1 MNEPSPTLPSP
12 NVNSGALRIML
23 RRSDNGGIC
32 GLKSLMKWLL
42 TLVVVAGAGGGAW
55 WYFMVQPEAAT
66 VPNTVTV
73 ERGSIEQTVLASGA
87 LQANSLVAVGAEVSG
102 RIDAVHVVLGQ
113 DVKAGELLVE
123 INSLD
128 QENAVKTAQA
138 VLAGIE
144 AQKRNQQA
152 SLAKAEAA
160 LSRNQQLSA
169 NSLVSQTELETAQA
183 AVDSAMAQID
193 QFDAQIAQSE
203 LSIESAQLNL
213 SRTKITAPS
222 DGTIVALL
230 VEAGQTVNANQTIPT
245 IVKIADLDTMV
256 IKAEISEADVVRVAA
271 GQRVY
276 FTILGEPDVQID
288 AKLRE
293 VEPAPTSISSDTAS
307 TDTAIYYNGLFD
319 VPNPDHKLRISM
331 TAQVTIVLD
340 EVENAL
346 VLSSGLVTRRDPQ
359 GNAMVMVYDPANQQ
373 VEPRRI
379 DVGLNNNVVA
389 EIKSGLEEGDQVVSN
404 AASGTRSAAA
414 QQGGP
419 GGIPGLGGGAFGGR
433 R

>member
-1 MNEPSPTLPSP
+1 MIA
-12 NVNSGALRIML
+12 GF
-23 RRSDNGGIC
+23 C
-32 GLKSLMKWLL
+32 GLKSFLKWLL
-42 TLVVVAGAGGGAW
+42 MLVVVAGAGGGAW
-55 WYFMVQPEAAT
+55 WYFMVQPEAAI
-66 VPNTVTV
+66 VPNTVPV
-73 ERGSIEQTVLASGA
+73 ERDSIEQTVLASGV

-102 RIDAVHVVLGQ
+102 RIDSVHVSLGQ
-113 DVKAGELLVE
+113 RVENGDLIVE
-123 INSLD
+123 IDNLD

-160 LSRNQQLSA
+160 FSRNQQLNA
-169 NSLVSQTELETAQA
+169 NSLVSQTDLETAQA
-183 AVDSAMAQID
+183 AVDSALAQID
-193 QFDAQIAQSE
+193 QLDAQITQSE
-203 LSIESAQLNL
+203 LSVESAELNL
-213 SRTKITAPS
+213 ARTKIVAPS

-293 VEPAPTSISSDTAS
+293 VEPAPTSIGSDTAS

-346 VLSSGLVTRRDPQ
+346 VLSSALVTRRDPE
-359 GNAMVMVYDPANQQ
+359 GNAMVMVYDTATLVQ
-373 VEPRRI
+373 EPRRI
-379 DVGLNNNVVA
+379 EVGLNNNVVA
-389 EIKSGLEEGDQVVSN
+389 EIKSGLEEGEQVVSN
-404 AASGTRSAAA
+404 VASSARAT
-414 QQGGP
+414 GGQP
-419 GGIPGLGGGAFGGR
+419 SGGFGGIPGIGGGGFGGR